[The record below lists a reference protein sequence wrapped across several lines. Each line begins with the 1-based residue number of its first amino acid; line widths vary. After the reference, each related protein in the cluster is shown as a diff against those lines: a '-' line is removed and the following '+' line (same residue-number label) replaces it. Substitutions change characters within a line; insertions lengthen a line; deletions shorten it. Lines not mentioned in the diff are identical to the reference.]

1 MTSQGIYYLIRALVA
16 LVAIPFHECGHALA
30 AWLLGDDTAKR
41 QGRLSMNPFAHF
53 DLLGTLCMVFAG
65 VGWAKPVSTDPRNF
79 KNPKWGMALTAL
91 AGPAANILL
100 AYVGMVVWKLMY
112 YWAPVNDATIYIAMF
127 LQYLVL
133 MNVSLAV
140 FNLIPVPPLDGS
152 RILLV
157 DKANSG
163 VSDTRNLGLKLVG
176 GKYVQFVDSDDY
188 IAPDYTARLVEAA
201 EKTGA
206 DLVISPYTMVIP
218 AGASKPEQVLEKL
231 QDDLGVMHVARP
243 PENRE
248 YGFLPEGVY
257 DKDTFARRLMDK
269 PASYFYSVLWNKL
282 YRRDILTRHDIRF
295 TSEMRWAEDLV
306 FNMQY
311 IQYAEVFA
319 SIPQPGYYYVQN
331 PQSICHTQIKPAAL
345 VQNKLQVFHYYKDL
359 YTRLGMYEQVRPQL
373 YKFLIDIAEST
384 YPSGPFKKV
393 IDEAKAYWK
402 EHRAELEQ
410 KL

>member
-1 MTSQGIYYLIRALVA
+1 MEMPLVSIIVPVYNAQSHLSRCLESICGQEYKNLELIVINDGSKDKSL
-16 LVAIPFHECGHALA
+16 
-30 AWLLGDDTAKR
+30 
-41 QGRLSMNPFAHF
+41 
-53 DLLGTLCMVFAG
+53 
-65 VGWAKPVSTDPRNF
+65 PVCEEFRKKD
-79 KNPKWGMALTAL
+79 
-91 AGPAANILL
+91 
-100 AYVGMVVWKLMY
+100 
-112 YWAPVNDATIYIAMF
+112 
-127 LQYLVL
+127 
-133 MNVSLAV
+133 
-140 FNLIPVPPLDGS
+140 S

-163 VSDTRNLGLKLVG
+163 VSDTRNLGLKLAG

-218 AGASKPEQVLEKL
+218 AGASKPEQVLEKI

-331 PQSICHTQIKPAAL
+331 PMVARRLHLQRHLLHQHHQLQTHLERRTIQNLQIVLPWFPAEEFPFLYCPARHL
-345 VQNKLQVFHYYKDL
+345 KSPDQFHEHL
-359 YTRLGMYEQVRPQL
+359 YP
-373 YKFLIDIAEST
+373 
-384 YPSGPFKKV
+384 
-393 IDEAKAYWK
+393 
-402 EHRAELEQ
+402 
-410 KL
+410 

>member
-1 MTSQGIYYLIRALVA
+1 MEMPLVSIIVPVYNAQSHLSRCLESICGQEYKNLELIVINDGSKDKSL
-16 LVAIPFHECGHALA
+16 
-30 AWLLGDDTAKR
+30 
-41 QGRLSMNPFAHF
+41 
-53 DLLGTLCMVFAG
+53 
-65 VGWAKPVSTDPRNF
+65 PVCEEFRKKD
-79 KNPKWGMALTAL
+79 
-91 AGPAANILL
+91 
-100 AYVGMVVWKLMY
+100 
-112 YWAPVNDATIYIAMF
+112 
-127 LQYLVL
+127 
-133 MNVSLAV
+133 
-140 FNLIPVPPLDGS
+140 S

-163 VSDTRNLGLKLVG
+163 VSDTRNLGLKLAG

-218 AGASKPEQVLEKL
+218 AGASKPEQVLEKI

-243 PENRE
+243 PESRE

-331 PQSICHTQIKPAAL
+331 PQSICHTQPLWCRTRSRCSTTTRTSTPGLGCMSRCGPSSTNSSSTLPRALTPPAPSRRSSMRRKPTG
-345 VQNKLQVFHYYKDL
+345 KS
-359 YTRLGMYEQVRPQL
+359 TRQRSHPKEKREAPAGPPA
-373 YKFLIDIAEST
+373 FLFTLRWRHTS
-384 YPSGPFKKV
+384 
-393 IDEAKAYWK
+393 
-402 EHRAELEQ
+402 
-410 KL
+410 

>member
-1 MTSQGIYYLIRALVA
+1 MSKPLVSII
-16 LVAIPFHECGHALA
+16 L
-30 AWLLGDDTAKR
+30 
-41 QGRLSMNPFAHF
+41 
-53 DLLGTLCMVFAG
+53 
-65 VGWAKPVSTDPRNF
+65 PVYNAQNHIARCLESICAQS
-79 KNPKWGMALTAL
+79 WQ
-91 AGPAANILL
+91 NIE
-100 AYVGMVVWKLMY
+100 V
-112 YWAPVNDATIYIAMF
+112 I
-127 LQYLVL
+127 VL
-133 MNVSLAV
+133 N
-140 FNLIPVPPLDGS
+140 DGS
-152 RILLV
+152 KDQSLPVCEAFRAKDERIVLV

-163 VSDTRNLGLKLVG
+163 VSDTRNLGLKLAS

-201 EKTGA
+201 EKSGA

-218 AGASKPEQVLEKL
+218 AGASKPEQVLEKV

-243 PENRE
+243 PETRE
-248 YGFLPEGVY
+248 YGFLPAGIY
-257 DKDTFARRLMDK
+257 DKDTFALRLMDK
-269 PASYFYSVLWNKL
+269 PASYFYGVLWNKL
-282 YRRDILTRHDIRF
+282 YRRDLLAAHDIRF

-331 PQSICHTQIKPAAL
+331 PQSICHTQIKPATL
-345 VQNKLQVFHYYKDL
+345 VQNKIQVFRYYKDL
-359 YTRLGMYEQVRPQL
+359 YTRLGMYEEVRPQL

-402 EHRAELEQ
+402 EHKAELEQ
-410 KL
+410 RS